1 MLTQTVHEWIS
12 VLEDMFE
19 AQTQTLQTVKAWGSF
34 QLGYGT
40 RMEWYFR
47 DRDGLE
53 DYRNRVRGASS
64 VRGSALA
71 ACFPYAS
78 QST

>member
-34 QLGYGT
+34 QLA
-40 RMEWYFR
+40 MA
-47 DRDGLE
+47 
-53 DYRNRVRGASS
+53 RGWNGIFAI
-64 VRGSALA
+64 GMG
-71 ACFPYAS
+71 
-78 QST
+78 